1 MAKTYKDSEFE
12 TRSDFSFERNGK
24 KKQMSTSKREILDIY
39 KDEDEEF
46 ELIFLLLANELY
58 QTDKMKKELWIMI
71 VQAESNKYDIDP
83 QALNDFIE
91 WTAAGIKEDMEEIF

>member
-1 MAKTYKDSEFE
+1 MITN
-12 TRSDFSFERNGK
+12 RS
-24 KKQMSTSKREILDIY
+24 EILDIY
-39 KDEDEEF
+39 KDEDKEL

-71 VQAESNKYDIDP
+71 VQAESHKYDTDP

-91 WTAAGIKEDMEEIF
+91 WTAAGIREDMEEIF

>member
-1 MAKTYKDSEFE
+1 MITN
-12 TRSDFSFERNGK
+12 RS
-24 KKQMSTSKREILDIY
+24 EILDIY
-39 KDEDEEF
+39 KDEDKEF

-91 WTAAGIKEDMEEIF
+91 WTTAGIQEDMEEIF

>member
-1 MAKTYKDSEFE
+1 MITN
-12 TRSDFSFERNGK
+12 RS
-24 KKQMSTSKREILDIY
+24 EILDIY
-39 KDEDEEF
+39 KDEDKEL

-71 VQAESNKYDIDP
+71 VQAESHKYDIDP

-91 WTAAGIKEDMEEIF
+91 WTAAGVREDMEEIF

>member
-1 MAKTYKDSEFE
+1 MITN
-12 TRSDFSFERNGK
+12 RS
-24 KKQMSTSKREILDIY
+24 EILDIY
-39 KDEDEEF
+39 KDEDKEL

-71 VQAESNKYDIDP
+71 VQAESHKYDIDP

-91 WTAAGIKEDMEEIF
+91 WTAEGVKEDTYGGGLL

>member
-1 MAKTYKDSEFE
+1 MITN
-12 TRSDFSFERNGK
+12 RS
-24 KKQMSTSKREILDIY
+24 EILNIY
-39 KDEDEEF
+39 KDEDKEF

-91 WTAAGIKEDMEEIF
+91 WTAKGIQEDMEEIF

>member
-1 MAKTYKDSEFE
+1 MITN
-12 TRSDFSFERNGK
+12 RS
-24 KKQMSTSKREILDIY
+24 EILDIY
-39 KDEDEEF
+39 KDEDKEF

-71 VQAESNKYDIDP
+71 VQEESNKYDIDP

-91 WTAAGIKEDMEEIF
+91 WTAKGIQEDMEGIF

>member
-1 MAKTYKDSEFE
+1 MITN
-12 TRSDFSFERNGK
+12 RS
-24 KKQMSTSKREILDIY
+24 EILDIY
-39 KDEDEEF
+39 KDEDKEL
-46 ELIFLLLANELY
+46 ELIFLLLASELY

-91 WTAAGIKEDMEEIF
+91 WTAEDIQEDMEEIF

>member
-1 MAKTYKDSEFE
+1 MITN
-12 TRSDFSFERNGK
+12 RS
-24 KKQMSTSKREILDIY
+24 EILDIY
-39 KDEDEEF
+39 KDEDKEF

-71 VQAESNKYDIDP
+71 VQAESDKYDIDP

-91 WTAAGIKEDMEEIF
+91 WTAKGIQEDMEEIF

>member
-1 MAKTYKDSEFE
+1 MITN
-12 TRSDFSFERNGK
+12 RS
-24 KKQMSTSKREILDIY
+24 EILDIY
-39 KDEDEEF
+39 KDEDKEL

-71 VQAESNKYDIDP
+71 VQAESNKYDIDQ

-91 WTAAGIKEDMEEIF
+91 WTAAGIQEDMEEIF

>member
-1 MAKTYKDSEFE
+1 MITN
-12 TRSDFSFERNGK
+12 RS
-24 KKQMSTSKREILDIY
+24 EILDIY
-39 KDEDEEF
+39 KDEDKEF

-71 VQAESNKYDIDP
+71 VQEESNKYDIDP

-91 WTAAGIKEDMEEIF
+91 WTAKGIQENMEEIF

>member
-1 MAKTYKDSEFE
+1 MITN
-12 TRSDFSFERNGK
+12 RS
-24 KKQMSTSKREILDIY
+24 EILDIY
-39 KDEDEEF
+39 KDEDKEF

-71 VQAESNKYDIDP
+71 VQAESDKYDIDP

-91 WTAAGIKEDMEEIF
+91 WTAAGIQEDMEEIF

>member
-1 MAKTYKDSEFE
+1 MITN
-12 TRSDFSFERNGK
+12 RS
-24 KKQMSTSKREILDIY
+24 EILDIY
-39 KDEDEEF
+39 KDEDKEF

-91 WTAAGIKEDMEEIF
+91 WTAAGIQEDMEEIF

>member
-1 MAKTYKDSEFE
+1 MITN
-12 TRSDFSFERNGK
+12 RS
-24 KKQMSTSKREILDIY
+24 EILDIY
-39 KDEDEEF
+39 KDEDKEF

-91 WTAAGIKEDMEEIF
+91 WTAKGIQEDMEEIF

>member
-1 MAKTYKDSEFE
+1 MITN
-12 TRSDFSFERNGK
+12 RS
-24 KKQMSTSKREILDIY
+24 EILDIY
-39 KDEDEEF
+39 KDEDKEF

-58 QTDKMKKELWIMI
+58 QTDKMKKELWITI

-91 WTAAGIKEDMEEIF
+91 WTAKDIQEDMEEIF

>member
-1 MAKTYKDSEFE
+1 MITN
-12 TRSDFSFERNGK
+12 RS
-24 KKQMSTSKREILDIY
+24 EILDIY
-39 KDEDEEF
+39 KDEDKEL

-71 VQAESNKYDIDP
+71 VQAESHKYDIHP

-91 WTAAGIKEDMEEIF
+91 WTAEAAKEDAFEDSIL

>member
-1 MAKTYKDSEFE
+1 MITN
-12 TRSDFSFERNGK
+12 RS
-24 KKQMSTSKREILDIY
+24 EILDIY
-39 KDEDEEF
+39 KDEDKEF

-71 VQAESNKYDIDP
+71 VQEESNKYDIDP

-91 WTAAGIKEDMEEIF
+91 WTAKGIQEDMEEIF

>member
-1 MAKTYKDSEFE
+1 MITN
-12 TRSDFSFERNGK
+12 RS
-24 KKQMSTSKREILDIY
+24 EILDIY
-39 KDEDEEF
+39 KDEDKEM

-83 QALNDFIE
+83 QALIDFIE
-91 WTAAGIKEDMEEIF
+91 WTTAGIQEDMEEIF

>member
-1 MAKTYKDSEFE
+1 MITN
-12 TRSDFSFERNGK
+12 RN
-24 KKQMSTSKREILDIY
+24 EILDIY
-39 KDEDEEF
+39 KDEDKEF

-71 VQAESNKYDIDP
+71 IQAESDKYDIDP

-91 WTAAGIKEDMEEIF
+91 WTAASIQEDTEEIF

>member
-1 MAKTYKDSEFE
+1 MITN
-12 TRSDFSFERNGK
+12 RS
-24 KKQMSTSKREILDIY
+24 EILDIY
-39 KDEDEEF
+39 KDEDKEF

-71 VQAESNKYDIDP
+71 VQEESNKYDIEP

-91 WTAAGIKEDMEEIF
+91 WTAKGIQEDMEEIF

>member
-1 MAKTYKDSEFE
+1 MITN
-12 TRSDFSFERNGK
+12 RS
-24 KKQMSTSKREILDIY
+24 EILDIY
-39 KDEDEEF
+39 KEEDKEF

-71 VQAESNKYDIDP
+71 VQAESDKYDIDP

-91 WTAAGIKEDMEEIF
+91 WTAAGIQEDMEEIF

>member
-1 MAKTYKDSEFE
+1 MITN
-12 TRSDFSFERNGK
+12 RS
-24 KKQMSTSKREILDIY
+24 EILDIY
-39 KDEDEEF
+39 KDEDKEF

-71 VQAESNKYDIDP
+71 VQEESNKYDIDP

-91 WTAAGIKEDMEEIF
+91 WTAEGIQEDMEEIF

>member
-1 MAKTYKDSEFE
+1 MITN
-12 TRSDFSFERNGK
+12 RS
-24 KKQMSTSKREILDIY
+24 EILDIY
-39 KDEDEEF
+39 KDEDKEL

-71 VQAESNKYDIDP
+71 VQAESHKYDIEP

-91 WTAAGIKEDMEEIF
+91 WTAAGIREDMEEMF